1 MDFSGRMKEIR
12 TVLGLKQSELA
23 EQLGI
28 GNQKTWSS
36 YETNVSFP
44 PKMVFEKL
52 EQLFGIDLHWLLT
65 GKGSMYRDK
74 RIHDKN
80 LFEIPFLTREEAL
93 DFKPKQAIPEPKAN
107 SGDQPDYA
115 FVLAPRRLLEY
126 STDLRAFE
134 VFGSRMFPVFK
145 SGDIAIIE
153 ATGWNGNG
161 IYLYRMGGA
170 LHISY
175 AGRVDGQ
182 YTLADET
189 PKAITCDAQTF
200 EPIGRVRAVVK
211 DLFGFDWVGGTLPP
225 KES

>member
-1 MDFSGRMKEIR
+1 MDYPKQINLILEALSINQTALATKLGVSRGIVSEFASGAREPSKDFL
-12 TVLGLKQSELA
+12 LGLSTM
-23 EQLGI
+23 GI
-28 GNQKTWSS
+28 SLDW
-36 YETNVSFP
+36 F
-44 PKMVFEKL
+44 
-52 EQLFGIDLHWLLT
+52 LT

-80 LFEIPFLTREEAL
+80 LFEIPFFTREEAL
-93 DFKPKQAIPEPKAN
+93 DFNPGQAIPEPKAN
-107 SGDQPDYA
+107 SGDQPDYD
-115 FVLAPRRLLEY
+115 FVLVPRRLLEY

-175 AGRVDGQ
+175 AGQVDGQ